1 MKKISI
7 LLLALVMLLCACNAS
22 TPTTTGANKTGSI
35 DPLCDHAD
43 VNGDEWCD
51 GCGGDV
57 TVELD
62 FYAINDLHGVFC
74 DTDEKNGVAKLTT
87 YLKNA
92 YADPAEY
99 EILLAS
105 GDMWQGSVES
115 NSNHG
120 ALMTEWMNEMGFV
133 SMTIGNHEY
142 DWGSGY
148 ISSNAALAEFPF
160 LGINITDKNVTEPY
174 CQSSTVVQRGGVRI
188 GIIGAMGDHLSSIS
202 GDFTDGISFAS
213 GATLTNMVK
222 AEATR
227 LRQEGCDLI
236 IYSVHDNTGS
246 YDVSLSDGYV
256 DLVFEAHSHST
267 YAKQDSFG
275 IYHVQSG
282 GYNSGMSFVNICY
295 NLATDSYAVETVQNM
310 KQSQYNG
317 DRLKAD
323 SVVEQLFNK
332 YFAGENPYTKVLG
345 TNALRRNSS
354 TILKQ
359 VAKLYMEK
367 GQAAWGSQYEIVL
380 AGAYLSCR
388 DPYDLPAG
396 DVTYSQ
402 LTSLLPFDNDLVL
415 GSISGKDL
423 KQRFIFSQNN
433 KYYCSFDA
441 GLADRIV
448 DSQRYYIITDTYT
461 STYAPNNITE
471 VARLDGVYARDLL
484 RDFIAAGGWS
494 K

>member
-1 MKKISI
+1 MKKTIL
-7 LLLALVMLLCACNAS
+7 LLLALAMLLCACDAS
-22 TPTTTGANKTGSI
+22 TPTTTGESKTGSL
-35 DPLCDHAD
+35 DPLCDHTDA
-43 VNGDEWCD
+43 NGDEWCD

-74 DTDEKNGVAKLTT
+74 DTNEKTGVAKLTT
-87 YLKNA
+87 FLKNA
-92 YADPAEY
+92 YADPEEY
-99 EILLAS
+99 EILISS

-115 NSNHG
+115 NSNYG

-142 DWGSGY
+142 DWGSSY

-160 LGINITDKNVTEPY
+160 LGVNITDKNVTEAY
-174 CQSSTVVQRGGVRI
+174 CQSSVVVERGGVRI
-188 GIIGAMGDHLSSIS
+188 GIIGAMGNHLSSIS
-202 GDFTDGISFAS
+202 GDFTDGISFVA
-213 GATLTNMVK
+213 GDALTNMVK
-222 AEATR
+222 AEAIR
-227 LRQEGCDLI
+227 LRQGGCDLI
-236 IYSVHDNTGS
+236 VYSVHDNTDS
-246 YDVSLSDGYV
+246 FDASLSNGYV

-275 IYHVQSG
+275 VYHVQSG

-295 NLATDSYAVETVQNM
+295 NVATDTYAVETVQNM
-310 KQSQYNG
+310 KYSQYSTAALQE
-317 DRLKAD
+317 DP
-323 SVVEQLFNK
+323 VVEQLFNK
-332 YFAGENPYTKVLG
+332 YFPEENPYTKVLG
-345 TNALRRNSS
+345 SNAQRRNSS

-359 VAKLYMEK
+359 VVKLYMEK
-367 GQAAWGSQYEIVL
+367 GQATWGDQYDIVL
-380 AGAYLSCR
+380 SGAYLSCR

-396 DVTYSQ
+396 NVTYSQ
-402 LTSLLPFDNDLVL
+402 LTTLLPFDNDLVL

-423 KQRFIFSQNN
+423 KQRFIYTDNK

-441 GLADRIV
+441 GLADKIV
-448 DSQRYYIITDTYT
+448 DTQRYYIITDTYT